1 MSAGRQRDSVEPP
14 RLPVETKVRPG
25 PDPANHEPVE
35 KGSTDMK
42 TPVILTSLVAL
53 LSSPALATA
62 PKAPARTVYCVKY
75 EKETGSRLAPQEC
88 LTRKQWAQKGIN
100 IDELLKK

>member
-1 MSAGRQRDSVEPP
+1 MSANRQRDSVEPP
-14 RLPVETKVRPG
+14 RLPVETEVRFRLRLS
-25 PDPANHEPVE
+25 NHQPVE

-42 TPVILTSLVAL
+42 TPVLLTSLVAL
-53 LSSPALATA
+53 LSSPALAIA
-62 PKAPARTVYCVKY
+62 PKAPAQTVYCIKY